1 MVNLGELGRLDG
13 LDDTSDGLIVV
24 VAINARLRRHLLVHV
39 ALLHKLREAAAIH
52 LRLLW
57 PGWHVALRLHV
68 LAYGLILLHVLRLVA
83 VDLHGVIALI
93 LASSDQLGID
103 VDFVTIV

>member
-1 MVNLGELGRLDG
+1 MVNFGELGRLDG
-13 LDDTSDGLIVV
+13 LDDTSDGLIV